1 MRMAFGL
8 ISLLVVIAIILVVFA
23 KTEAPTIKTG
33 EKAQDAA
40 RQISG
45 HGEDGGDAMGSFQTQ
60 GKIRN
65 GNLDSLTV
73 TSVRPGGALSDY
85 GLKTGDEILQVG
97 DTKLGL
103 LSNNDPELAKA
114 MVAQEGFSKNKP
126 IIVRRNGKELSL
138 PADKNVAT
146 NAPPT
151 GSAPQPSN
159 NPPAGNSVQDQLKNL
174 GIQTH

>member
-1 MRMAFGL
+1 MAFGL
-8 ISLLVVIAIILVVFA
+8 VSLLVVVAILLVVFA

-45 HGEDGGDAMGSFQTQ
+45 HGEDGGDAMSSFQTQ

-65 GNLDSLTV
+65 GNLDALTV

-85 GLKTGDEILQVG
+85 GLQARDEILQVG
-97 DTKLGL
+97 DTKIGL

-146 NAPPT
+146 SAPPAAA
-151 GSAPQPSN
+151 APPAN
-159 NPPAGNSVQDQLKNL
+159 NPPGQNAVQDQLKNL